1 MPDFSQLSPLM
12 QTLHAEMVKIYFL
25 LLPGLFALA
34 LCLQWF
40 RSANG
45 TMDFLDILKRA
56 LISTLLLIAFPEI
69 SQAIAALADGIAER
83 IDKLDSLQ
91 AILEMASQK
100 IQTYSF
106 SAKDFL
112 LGHDDLFVAV
122 LTFFSYWL
130 LLLARYVTA
139 VMYNFFWIFLIV
151 ISPLLLLFNLFK
163 GTSHITANLF
173 KAMIQ
178 VASWKIVWAILGV
191 MLVSLSFGK
200 MYTVEGSYITLTLMN
215 VVIAL
220 AMITTPLLVKSLV
233 GTGIQHA
240 TSIIG
245 PATAMAAV
253 LAKGKGLTVARRA
266 TVGRSGNS
274 SKPKPRR
281 QT

>member
-12 QTLHAEMVKIYFL
+12 QQLHAEFVKIYFL
-25 LLPGLFALA
+25 LLPGFFALA

-69 SQAIAALADGIAER
+69 SQAIAAIADGIAEK
-83 IDKLDSLQ
+83 IDKLNSLQ
-91 AILEMASQK
+91 GILDMAKLK

-112 LGHDDLFVAV
+112 LGHDDLFTAV

-139 VMYNFFWIFLIV
+139 VMYNFFWVFLIA

-163 GTSHITANLF
+163 GTSHMTANLF

-178 VASWKIVWAILGV
+178 VAAWKIVWALKWRIL
-191 MLVSLSFGK
+191 
-200 MYTVEGSYITLTLMN
+200 
-215 VVIAL
+215 
-220 AMITTPLLVKSLV
+220 
-233 GTGIQHA
+233 
-240 TSIIG
+240 
-245 PATAMAAV
+245 
-253 LAKGKGLTVARRA
+253 
-266 TVGRSGNS
+266 
-274 SKPKPRR
+274 
-281 QT
+281 